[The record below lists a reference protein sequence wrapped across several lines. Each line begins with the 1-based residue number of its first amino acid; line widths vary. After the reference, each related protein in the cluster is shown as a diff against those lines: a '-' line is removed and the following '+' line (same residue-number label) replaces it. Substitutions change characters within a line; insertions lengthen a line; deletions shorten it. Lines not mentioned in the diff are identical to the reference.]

1 MNGVEFAV
9 ALSPLGETAKIQ
21 GIVKRMHF
29 VDFAKVTMVTGN
41 KVNLVRESAT
51 FTNVEVMSLGCQG
64 YSINLVPKIGDFVML
79 FSSRT
84 CIKDLGTL
92 QQDTSVDSYSAAT
105 YKCIPICSNTAA
117 TSFITI
123 DEKGFTFK
131 DASANTIVI
140 DTAGIKVTDMSANDI
155 TMNAD
160 GITVTDV
167 NANTAVLNADGI
179 EVTDLNANDITM
191 NADGTKVTDVNGN
204 TVTLSADGI
213 SLADAA
219 GNSLETT
226 SSAVNITAANG
237 CKIAMGSS
245 GTVIN
250 GKLTV
255 NV

>member
-1 MNGVEFAV
+1 
-9 ALSPLGETAKIQ
+9 
-21 GIVKRMHF
+21 
-29 VDFAKVTMVTGN
+29 
-41 KVNLVRESAT
+41 
-51 FTNVEVMSLGCQG
+51 
-64 YSINLVPKIGDFVML
+64 ML

-105 YKCIPICSNTAA
+105 YKCIPICSNTVA

-131 DASANTIVI
+131 DVSANTIVI

-160 GITVTDV
+160 GI
-167 NANTAVLNADGI
+167 
-179 EVTDLNANDITM
+179 
-191 NADGTKVTDVNGN
+191 
-204 TVTLSADGI
+204 
-213 SLADAA
+213 SLTDAA
-219 GNSLETT
+219 GNSLKTT
-226 SSAVNITAANG
+226 SSKVSIAAANG
-237 CKIAMGSS
+237 CKIEMGSS

-255 NV
+255 IT

>member
-1 MNGVEFAV
+1 MNGVEFAA

-41 KVNLVRESAT
+41 KVNLMRESAT

-131 DASANTIVI
+131 DVSANTIVI
-140 DTAGIKVTDMSANDI
+140 DTAGIKVTDMS
-155 TMNAD
+155 
-160 GITVTDV
+160 
-167 NANTAVLNADGI
+167 
-179 EVTDLNANDITM
+179 ANDITM

-226 SSAVNITAANG
+226 SSKVSIAAANG
-237 CKIAMGSS
+237 CKIEMGSS

-255 NV
+255 LT

>member
-1 MNGVEFAV
+1 MNGVEFAA

-41 KVNLVRESAT
+41 KVNLMRESAT

-105 YKCIPICSNTAA
+105 YKCIPICSNTVA

-131 DASANTIVI
+131 DVSANTIVI
-140 DTAGIKVTDMSANDI
+140 DTAGIKVTDMS
-155 TMNAD
+155 
-160 GITVTDV
+160 
-167 NANTAVLNADGI
+167 
-179 EVTDLNANDITM
+179 ANDITM

-226 SSAVNITAANG
+226 SSTVNITAANG
-237 CKIAMGSS
+237 CKIEMSSS

-255 NV
+255 MT

>member
-1 MNGVEFAV
+1 MNGVEFAA

-41 KVNLVRESAT
+41 KVNLMRESAT

-105 YKCIPICSNTAA
+105 YKCIPICSNTVA

-131 DASANTIVI
+131 DVSANTIVI
-140 DTAGIKVTDMSANDI
+140 DTAGIKVTDMS
-155 TMNAD
+155 
-160 GITVTDV
+160 
-167 NANTAVLNADGI
+167 
-179 EVTDLNANDITM
+179 ANDITM

-226 SSAVNITAANG
+226 SSKVSIAAANG
-237 CKIAMGSS
+237 CKIEMGSS

-255 NV
+255 MT

>member
-1 MNGVEFAV
+1 MNGVEFAA

-41 KVNLVRESAT
+41 KVNLMRESAT

-105 YKCIPICSNTAA
+105 YKCIPICSNTVA

-140 DTAGIKVTDMSANDI
+140 DTAGIKVTDMS
-155 TMNAD
+155 
-160 GITVTDV
+160 
-167 NANTAVLNADGI
+167 
-179 EVTDLNANDITM
+179 ANDITM

-237 CKIAMGSS
+237 CKIEMGSS

-255 NV
+255 LT

>member
-1 MNGVEFAV
+1 MNGVEFAA

-41 KVNLVRESAT
+41 KVNLMRESAT

-105 YKCIPICSNTAA
+105 YKCIPICSNTVA

-131 DASANTIVI
+131 DVSANTIVI

-160 GITVTDV
+160 G
-167 NANTAVLNADGI
+167 
-179 EVTDLNANDITM
+179 
-191 NADGTKVTDVNGN
+191 TKVTDVNGN
-204 TVTLSADGI
+204 TVTLSAAGI

-226 SSAVNITAANG
+226 SSTVNITAANG
-237 CKIAMGSS
+237 CKIEMGSS

-255 NV
+255 LT

>member
-1 MNGVEFAV
+1 MNGVEFAA

-41 KVNLVRESAT
+41 KVNLMRESAT

-105 YKCIPICSNTAA
+105 YKCIPICSNTVA

-131 DASANTIVI
+131 DVSANTIVI
-140 DTAGIKVTDMSANDI
+140 DTAGIKVTDMSAND
-155 TMNAD
+155 
-160 GITVTDV
+160 V
-167 NANTAVLNADGI
+167 
-179 EVTDLNANDITM
+179 TM
-191 NADGTKVTDVNGN
+191 NADGTKVTDVNDN

-237 CKIAMGSS
+237 CKIEMGSS

-255 NV
+255 LT

>member
-1 MNGVEFAV
+1 MNGVEFAA

-41 KVNLVRESAT
+41 KVNLMRESAT

-105 YKCIPICSNTAA
+105 YKCIPICSNTVA

-131 DASANTIVI
+131 DVSANTIVI
-140 DTAGIKVTDMSANDI
+140 DTAGIKVTDMS
-155 TMNAD
+155 
-160 GITVTDV
+160 
-167 NANTAVLNADGI
+167 
-179 EVTDLNANDITM
+179 ANDITM

-226 SSAVNITAANG
+226 SSTVNITAANG
-237 CKIAMGSS
+237 CKIEMGSS

-255 NV
+255 LT

>member
-1 MNGVEFAV
+1 MNGVEFAA

-41 KVNLVRESAT
+41 KVNLMRESAT

-131 DASANTIVI
+131 DVSANTIVI

-160 GITVTDV
+160 GTVITDV
-167 NANTAVLNADGI
+167 NS
-179 EVTDLNANDITM
+179 
-191 NADGTKVTDVNGN
+191 N

-237 CKIAMGSS
+237 CKIEMGSS

-255 NV
+255 LT

>member
-1 MNGVEFAV
+1 MNGVEFAA

-41 KVNLVRESAT
+41 KVNLMRESAT

-131 DASANTIVI
+131 DVSANTIVI
-140 DTAGIKVTDMSANDI
+140 DTAGIKI
-155 TMNAD
+155 
-160 GITVTDV
+160 
-167 NANTAVLNADGI
+167 
-179 EVTDLNANDITM
+179 TDLNANDITM
-191 NADGTKVTDVNGN
+191 N
-204 TVTLSADGI
+204 ADGI

-219 GNSLETT
+219 GNSLE
-226 SSAVNITAANG
+226 
-237 CKIAMGSS
+237 MGSS

-255 NV
+255 MT

>member
-1 MNGVEFAV
+1 MNGIEFAT

-41 KVNLVRESAT
+41 KVNLMRESAT

-64 YSINLVPKIGDFVML
+64 YSINLVPKVGDFVML

-131 DASANTIVI
+131 DVSANTIVI
-140 DTAGIKVTDMSANDI
+140 DTAGIKVTDMS
-155 TMNAD
+155 
-160 GITVTDV
+160 
-167 NANTAVLNADGI
+167 
-179 EVTDLNANDITM
+179 ANDITM

-237 CKIAMGSS
+237 CKIEMGSS

>member
-1 MNGVEFAV
+1 MNGVEFAA

-41 KVNLVRESAT
+41 KVNLMRESAT

-105 YKCIPICSNTAA
+105 YKCIPICSNTVA

-131 DASANTIVI
+131 DVSANTIVI
-140 DTAGIKVTDMSANDI
+140 DTAGIKVTDMS
-155 TMNAD
+155 
-160 GITVTDV
+160 
-167 NANTAVLNADGI
+167 
-179 EVTDLNANDITM
+179 ANDITM

-226 SSAVNITAANG
+226 SSKVSIAAANG
-237 CKIAMGSS
+237 CKIEMGSS

-255 NV
+255 IT

>member
-1 MNGVEFAV
+1 MNGVEFAA

-41 KVNLVRESAT
+41 KVNLMRGSAT

-131 DASANTIVI
+131 DVSANTIVI

-160 GITVTDV
+160 GTIVTDV
-167 NANTAVLNADGI
+167 NS
-179 EVTDLNANDITM
+179 
-191 NADGTKVTDVNGN
+191 N

-226 SSAVNITAANG
+226 SSTVNITAANG
-237 CKIAMGSS
+237 CKIEMGSS

-255 NV
+255 LT

>member
-41 KVNLVRESAT
+41 KVNLMRESAT

-105 YKCIPICSNTAA
+105 YKCIPICSNTVA

-131 DASANTIVI
+131 DVSANTVVI
-140 DTAGIKVTDMSANDI
+140 DTAGIKVTDMS
-155 TMNAD
+155 
-160 GITVTDV
+160 
-167 NANTAVLNADGI
+167 
-179 EVTDLNANDITM
+179 ANDITM

-237 CKIAMGSS
+237 CKIEMGSS

-255 NV
+255 MV

>member
-1 MNGVEFAV
+1 MNGVEFAT

-41 KVNLVRESAT
+41 KVNLMRESAT

-64 YSINLVPKIGDFVML
+64 YSINLVPKVGDFVML

-131 DASANTIVI
+131 DVSANTIVI
-140 DTAGIKVTDMSANDI
+140 DTAGIKVTDMS
-155 TMNAD
+155 
-160 GITVTDV
+160 
-167 NANTAVLNADGI
+167 
-179 EVTDLNANDITM
+179 ANDITM

-237 CKIAMGSS
+237 CKIEMGSS

-255 NV
+255 MT

>member
-41 KVNLVRESAT
+41 KVNLMRESAT
-51 FTNVEVMSLGCQG
+51 FTNVEVMSFGCQG

-105 YKCIPICSNTAA
+105 YKCIPICSNTVA
-117 TSFITI
+117 TSFMTI

-160 GITVTDV
+160 G
-167 NANTAVLNADGI
+167 
-179 EVTDLNANDITM
+179 
-191 NADGTKVTDVNGN
+191 TKVTDVNGN

-213 SLADAA
+213 SLTDAA
-219 GNSLETT
+219 GNSIETT

-237 CKIAMGSS
+237 CKIEMGAS

-255 NV
+255 MT

>member
-1 MNGVEFAV
+1 MNGIEFAA

-41 KVNLVRESAT
+41 KVNLMRESAT

-105 YKCIPICSNTAA
+105 YKCIPICSNTVA

-160 GITVTDV
+160 GTV
-167 NANTAVLNADGI
+167 I
-179 EVTDLNANDITM
+179 
-191 NADGTKVTDVNGN
+191 TDVNGN

-237 CKIAMGSS
+237 CKIEMGSS

-255 NV
+255 LT

>member
-1 MNGVEFAV
+1 MNGVEFAA

-41 KVNLVRESAT
+41 KVNLMRESAT

-105 YKCIPICSNTAA
+105 YKCIPICSNTVA

-131 DASANTIVI
+131 DVSANTIVI
-140 DTAGIKVTDMSANDI
+140 DTAGIKVTDMSAND
-155 TMNAD
+155 
-160 GITVTDV
+160 V
-167 NANTAVLNADGI
+167 
-179 EVTDLNANDITM
+179 TM

-226 SSAVNITAANG
+226 SSKVSIAAANG
-237 CKIAMGSS
+237 CKIVMGSS

-255 NV
+255 TK

>member
-1 MNGVEFAV
+1 MNGVEFAA

-41 KVNLVRESAT
+41 KVNLMRESAT

-160 GITVTDV
+160 GTT
-167 NANTAVLNADGI
+167 
-179 EVTDLNANDITM
+179 
-191 NADGTKVTDVNGN
+191 VTDVNGN

-219 GNSLETT
+219 GNSLKTT
-226 SSAVNITAANG
+226 SSAVNITASNG
-237 CKIAMGSS
+237 CKIEMGSS

-255 NV
+255 LT

>member
-1 MNGVEFAV
+1 MNGVEFAA

-41 KVNLVRESAT
+41 KVNLMRGSAT

-131 DASANTIVI
+131 DVSANTIVI
-140 DTAGIKVTDMSANDI
+140 DTAGI
-155 TMNAD
+155 
-160 GITVTDV
+160 
-167 NANTAVLNADGI
+167 
-179 EVTDLNANDITM
+179 
-191 NADGTKVTDVNGN
+191 KVTDVNGN

-237 CKIAMGSS
+237 CKIEMGSS

-255 NV
+255 LT

>member
-1 MNGVEFAV
+1 MNGVEFAA

-41 KVNLVRESAT
+41 KVNLMRESAT

-105 YKCIPICSNTAA
+105 YKCIPICSNTVA

-131 DASANTIVI
+131 DVSANTIVI

-160 GITVTDV
+160 GI
-167 NANTAVLNADGI
+167 
-179 EVTDLNANDITM
+179 
-191 NADGTKVTDVNGN
+191 
-204 TVTLSADGI
+204 

-219 GNSLETT
+219 GNSLKTT
-226 SSAVNITAANG
+226 SSKVSIAAANG
-237 CKIAMGSS
+237 CKIEMDSS

-255 NV
+255 LT

>member
-1 MNGVEFAV
+1 MNGVEFAA

-41 KVNLVRESAT
+41 KVNLMRESAT

-131 DASANTIVI
+131 DVSANTIVI

-160 GITVTDV
+160 GTT
-167 NANTAVLNADGI
+167 
-179 EVTDLNANDITM
+179 
-191 NADGTKVTDVNGN
+191 VTDVNGN
-204 TVTLSADGI
+204 TVTLNADGI

-219 GNSLETT
+219 GNSIETT

-237 CKIAMGSS
+237 CKIEMGSS

-255 NV
+255 LT

>member
-1 MNGVEFAV
+1 MNGVEFAT

-41 KVNLVRESAT
+41 KVNLMRESAT

-131 DASANTIVI
+131 DVSANTIVI
-140 DTAGIKVTDMSANDI
+140 DTTGIKVTDMS
-155 TMNAD
+155 
-160 GITVTDV
+160 
-167 NANTAVLNADGI
+167 
-179 EVTDLNANDITM
+179 ANDITM

-237 CKIAMGSS
+237 CKIEMSSS

-255 NV
+255 MT

>member
-1 MNGVEFAV
+1 MNGVEFAA

-29 VDFAKVTMVTGN
+29 VDFAKLTMVTGN
-41 KVNLVRESAT
+41 KVNLMRESAT

-105 YKCIPICSNTAA
+105 YKCIPICSNTVA

-131 DASANTIVI
+131 DVSANTIVI
-140 DTAGIKVTDMSANDI
+140 DTAGIKVTDMS
-155 TMNAD
+155 
-160 GITVTDV
+160 
-167 NANTAVLNADGI
+167 
-179 EVTDLNANDITM
+179 ANDITM

-237 CKIAMGSS
+237 CKIEMGSS

-255 NV
+255 LT

>member
-1 MNGVEFAV
+1 MNGVEFAA

-41 KVNLVRESAT
+41 KVNLMRESAT

-105 YKCIPICSNTAA
+105 YKCIPICSNTVA

-131 DASANTIVI
+131 DVSANTIVI
-140 DTAGIKVTDMSANDI
+140 DTAGIKVTDMS
-155 TMNAD
+155 
-160 GITVTDV
+160 
-167 NANTAVLNADGI
+167 
-179 EVTDLNANDITM
+179 ANDITM

-226 SSAVNITAANG
+226 SSKVSIAAANG
-237 CKIAMGSS
+237 CKIEMSSS

-255 NV
+255 IK

>member
-1 MNGVEFAV
+1 MNGVEFAA

-41 KVNLVRESAT
+41 KVNLMRESAT

-105 YKCIPICSNTAA
+105 YKCIPICSNTVA

-131 DASANTIVI
+131 DVSANTIVI
-140 DTAGIKVTDMSANDI
+140 DTAGIKVTDMSAND
-155 TMNAD
+155 M
-160 GITVTDV
+160 
-167 NANTAVLNADGI
+167 
-179 EVTDLNANDITM
+179 TM

-226 SSAVNITAANG
+226 SSKVSIAAANG
-237 CKIAMGSS
+237 CKIEMGSS

-255 NV
+255 LT

>member
-1 MNGVEFAV
+1 MNGVEFAA

-41 KVNLVRESAT
+41 KVNLMRESAT

-105 YKCIPICSNTAA
+105 YKCIPICSNTVA

-131 DASANTIVI
+131 DVSANTIVI
-140 DTAGIKVTDMSANDI
+140 DTAGIKVTDMS
-155 TMNAD
+155 
-160 GITVTDV
+160 
-167 NANTAVLNADGI
+167 
-179 EVTDLNANDITM
+179 ANDITM

-226 SSAVNITAANG
+226 SSTVNITAANG
-237 CKIAMGSS
+237 CKIEMGSS

-250 GKLTV
+250 DKLTV
-255 NV
+255 LT

>member
-1 MNGVEFAV
+1 MNGVEFAA

-41 KVNLVRESAT
+41 KVNLMRESAT

-160 GITVTDV
+160 GTT
-167 NANTAVLNADGI
+167 
-179 EVTDLNANDITM
+179 
-191 NADGTKVTDVNGN
+191 VTDVNGN

-237 CKIAMGSS
+237 CKIEMGSS

-255 NV
+255 LT

>member
-1 MNGVEFAV
+1 MNGVEFAT

-41 KVNLVRESAT
+41 KVNLMRESAT

-64 YSINLVPKIGDFVML
+64 YSINLVPKVGDFVML

-131 DASANTIVI
+131 DVSANTIVI
-140 DTAGIKVTDMSANDI
+140 DTAGIKVTDMS
-155 TMNAD
+155 
-160 GITVTDV
+160 
-167 NANTAVLNADGI
+167 
-179 EVTDLNANDITM
+179 ANDITM

-237 CKIAMGSS
+237 CKIEMSSS

-255 NV
+255 MT

>member
-1 MNGVEFAV
+1 MNGVEFAT

-41 KVNLVRESAT
+41 KVNLMRESAT

-64 YSINLVPKIGDFVML
+64 YSINLVPKVGDFVML

-105 YKCIPICSNTAA
+105 YKCIPICSNTVA

-131 DASANTIVI
+131 DVSANTIVI
-140 DTAGIKVTDMSANDI
+140 DTAGIKVTD
-155 TMNAD
+155 
-160 GITVTDV
+160 
-167 NANTAVLNADGI
+167 
-179 EVTDLNANDITM
+179 
-191 NADGTKVTDVNGN
+191 VNGN
-204 TVTLSADGI
+204 TITLSADGI

-226 SSAVNITAANG
+226 SSAVNIAAANG
-237 CKIAMGSS
+237 CKIEMGSS

-255 NV
+255 LA

>member
-1 MNGVEFAV
+1 MNGVEFAT

-41 KVNLVRESAT
+41 KVNLMRESAT

-131 DASANTIVI
+131 DVSANTIVI

-160 GITVTDV
+160 GTV
-167 NANTAVLNADGI
+167 L
-179 EVTDLNANDITM
+179 
-191 NADGTKVTDVNGN
+191 TDVNGN
-204 TVTLSADGI
+204 SVTLSKDGI

-237 CKIAMGSS
+237 CKIEMGSS

-250 GKLTV
+250 SKLTV
-255 NV
+255 LT

>member
-1 MNGVEFAV
+1 MNGVEFAT

-41 KVNLVRESAT
+41 KVNLMRESAT

-64 YSINLVPKIGDFVML
+64 YSINLVPKVGDFVML

-131 DASANTIVI
+131 DVSANTIVI
-140 DTAGIKVTDMSANDI
+140 DTAGIKVTDMS
-155 TMNAD
+155 
-160 GITVTDV
+160 
-167 NANTAVLNADGI
+167 
-179 EVTDLNANDITM
+179 ANDITM

-226 SSAVNITAANG
+226 SSTVNITAANG
-237 CKIAMGSS
+237 CKIEMGAS

-250 GKLTV
+250 SKLTV
-255 NV
+255 MT

>member
-1 MNGVEFAV
+1 MNGVEFAT

-41 KVNLVRESAT
+41 KVNLMRESAT

-131 DASANTIVI
+131 DVSANTIVI

-160 GITVTDV
+160 GTV
-167 NANTAVLNADGI
+167 I
-179 EVTDLNANDITM
+179 
-191 NADGTKVTDVNGN
+191 TDVNGN

-237 CKIAMGSS
+237 CKIEMSSS

-255 NV
+255 LT

>member
-1 MNGVEFAV
+1 MNGVEFAA

-41 KVNLVRESAT
+41 KVNLMRESAT

-64 YSINLVPKIGDFVML
+64 YSINLVPKVGDFVML

-105 YKCIPICSNTAA
+105 YKCIPICSNTVA

-131 DASANTIVI
+131 DVSANTIVI

-160 GITVTDV
+160 G
-167 NANTAVLNADGI
+167 
-179 EVTDLNANDITM
+179 
-191 NADGTKVTDVNGN
+191 TKVTDVNGN
-204 TVTLSADGI
+204 TVTLSADGVSI
-213 SLADAA
+213 ADAA

-237 CKIAMGSS
+237 CKIEMGSS

-255 NV
+255 LT

>member
-1 MNGVEFAV
+1 MNGVEFAA

-41 KVNLVRESAT
+41 KVNLMRESAT

-105 YKCIPICSNTAA
+105 YKCIPICSNTVA

-131 DASANTIVI
+131 DVSANTIVI

-155 TMNAD
+155 TMN
-160 GITVTDV
+160 T
-167 NANTAVLNADGI
+167 
-179 EVTDLNANDITM
+179 
-191 NADGTKVTDVNGN
+191 DGTVITDVNGN

-237 CKIAMGSS
+237 CKIEMGSS

-255 NV
+255 LA

>member
-1 MNGVEFAV
+1 MNGVEFAA

-41 KVNLVRESAT
+41 KVNLMRESAT

-105 YKCIPICSNTAA
+105 YKCIPICSNTVA

-131 DASANTIVI
+131 DVSANTIVI
-140 DTAGIKVTDMSANDI
+140 DTAGIKVTDMS
-155 TMNAD
+155 
-160 GITVTDV
+160 
-167 NANTAVLNADGI
+167 
-179 EVTDLNANDITM
+179 ANDITM

-237 CKIAMGSS
+237 CKIEMSSS

-255 NV
+255 LT

>member
-1 MNGVEFAV
+1 MNGVEFAA

-41 KVNLVRESAT
+41 KVNLMRESAT

-105 YKCIPICSNTAA
+105 YKCIPICSNTVA

-131 DASANTIVI
+131 DVSANTIVI
-140 DTAGIKVTDMSANDI
+140 DTAGIKVTDMS
-155 TMNAD
+155 
-160 GITVTDV
+160 
-167 NANTAVLNADGI
+167 
-179 EVTDLNANDITM
+179 ANDITM

-226 SSAVNITAANG
+226 SSKVSIASANG
-237 CKIAMGSS
+237 CKIEMGSS

-255 NV
+255 LT

>member
-1 MNGVEFAV
+1 MNGVEFAA

-41 KVNLVRESAT
+41 KVNLMRESAT

-105 YKCIPICSNTAA
+105 YKCIPICSNTVA

-131 DASANTIVI
+131 DVSANTIVI

-160 GITVTDV
+160 G
-167 NANTAVLNADGI
+167 
-179 EVTDLNANDITM
+179 
-191 NADGTKVTDVNGN
+191 TKVTDVNGN
-204 TVTLSADGI
+204 TVTLNADGI
-213 SLADAA
+213 
-219 GNSLETT
+219 E
-226 SSAVNITAANG
+226 ITAANG
-237 CKIAMGSS
+237 CKIEMGSS

-255 NV
+255 LT

>member
-1 MNGVEFAV
+1 MNGVEFAA

-41 KVNLVRESAT
+41 KVNLMRESAT

-105 YKCIPICSNTAA
+105 YKCIPICSNTVA

-131 DASANTIVI
+131 DVSANTIVI
-140 DTAGIKVTDMSANDI
+140 DTAGIKVTDMS
-155 TMNAD
+155 
-160 GITVTDV
+160 
-167 NANTAVLNADGI
+167 
-179 EVTDLNANDITM
+179 ANDITM

-226 SSAVNITAANG
+226 SSKVSIVAANG
-237 CKIAMGSS
+237 CKIEMGSS

-255 NV
+255 LT

>member
-1 MNGVEFAV
+1 MNGVEFAA

-41 KVNLVRESAT
+41 KVNLMRESAT

-105 YKCIPICSNTAA
+105 YKCIPICSNTVA

-131 DASANTIVI
+131 DVSANTIVI
-140 DTAGIKVTDMSANDI
+140 DTAGIKVTDMS
-155 TMNAD
+155 
-160 GITVTDV
+160 
-167 NANTAVLNADGI
+167 
-179 EVTDLNANDITM
+179 ANDITM

-226 SSAVNITAANG
+226 SSAVNIIAANG
-237 CKIAMGSS
+237 CKIEMGSS

-255 NV
+255 LT